1 MDEELKQ
8 LIEKLE
14 NLLNT
19 MKDWERKPVIEAG
32 KAVIEV
38 VKMPKRETKKGSEP
52 ERLALHLR
60 LRDSFRGIFIESYSE
75 LDDILRALTSKS
87 VQDIAKAIDEL
98 NKRRSVVEYKL

>member
-8 LIEKLE
+8 LIEKLG